1 MRSKVGSY
9 SLGILISVALFIS
22 IVFTCFDWVAFDES
36 AYWRAQDTYEIT
48 TITGLAQKDLR
59 EVTHRLLQYT
69 KGNAQSLTMQ
79 YPIAGE
85 MREVF
90 DKREKEHMIDVQKL
104 FKNGYMIRNFSIIAI
119 LLLTTILVSVARN
132 NIYKVLAKSWLITVI
147 SLGALLAALGL
158 YLFIDFDT
166 AFTQFH
172 RLFFTNDLWQ
182 LDLNTEVLIQM
193 LPEMFFFSLV
203 RSIIISSAI
212 SLAAV
217 TGIAVAAS
225 NIIKKH
231 ENKPAVKADDGNL
244 A

>member
-79 YPIAGE
+79 YPIGGE

-90 DKREKEHMIDVQKL
+90 DKREKDHMVDVQKL
-104 FKNGYMIRNFSIIAI
+104 FKSGYMIRNFSIIAI
-119 LLLTTILVSVARN
+119 LLLTTILVSVARSK
-132 NIYKVLAKSWLITVI
+132 IYKVLAKSWLITVI

-182 LDLNTEVLIQM
+182 LDINTEVLIQM
-193 LPEMFFFSLV
+193 LPEEFFFSLV

-217 TGIAVAAS
+217 TGIAVAARS
-225 NIIKKH
+225 IIEKH

-244 A
+244 T